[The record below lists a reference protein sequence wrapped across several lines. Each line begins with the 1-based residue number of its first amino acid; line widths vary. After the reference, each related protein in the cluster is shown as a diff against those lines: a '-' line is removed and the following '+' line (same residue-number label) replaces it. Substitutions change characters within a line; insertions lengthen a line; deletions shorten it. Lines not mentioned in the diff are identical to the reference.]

1 MGRVSVELMRLD
13 LKVWQR
19 LIGNAQQS
27 MAHEV
32 GTTQNEGCLQV
43 GWL

>member
-1 MGRVSVELMRLD
+1 MGWLSVELMRLD
-13 LKVWQR
+13 LQAWQG
-19 LIGNAQQS
+19 LVGNALQS

-32 GTTQNEGCLQV
+32 GTTQNEGGLKV